1 MWYEKYIK
9 RKEKCI
15 SSVNLVNSFGSV
27 ARDVMSLEKS
37 VDRLNAE
44 HSLIEKEIIKDKE
57 ILGAVISLVKNCIL
71 TKKQLNK
78 KVKIEGKDYVVEYLL
93 KTAISE
99 LSWSKA
105 N

>member
-9 RKEKCI
+9 RKEKRI
-15 SSVNLVNSFGSV
+15 SSINLFNSFGSV
-27 ARDVMSLEKS
+27 ARDVISLEKN
-37 VDRLNAE
+37 VNRLNAE
-44 HSLIEKEIIKDKE
+44 YRLIEKEIIKDKE
-57 ILGAVISLVKNCIL
+57 IFGAVISLVKNCIL

-78 KVKIEGKDYVVEYLL
+78 KVKIDGKNYTVENLL

-99 LSWSKA
+99 LSWSKS